1 MKINSLTKLKYGVV
15 GGVCFALYYLVPLEF
30 RGLWQPDET
39 RYAEISREML
49 LSGNWYVPRFLD
61 LRYFEK
67 PVAGYWI
74 NSISQLVFGHNN
86 FSVRFGSV
94 FSVTLSALL
103 TGWLAYQLW
112 RDKVAAIFSGVVFLS
127 CLLVYGIGT
136 YSVLDPMIT
145 LWLTAAMCSFWLSTN
160 AKTITEKIG
169 CYLLLGFTCGMGIMT
184 KGFLALVV
192 PVLGILPWIIV
203 QKRWKDVLQYGVFAV
218 FAVVLIV
225 LPWAW
230 AIHAAEPDF
239 WHYFFWVEHIQ
250 RFSGENAQHKAPFW
264 FYIPILIVGSLPW
277 FALLP
282 GALMRGWQE
291 RQAQRG
297 TLYLLGWAVIP
308 FLFFSI
314 TKGKLLTYIMPCFS
328 PLAILMAHH
337 AVQWARTGGR
347 KLHINGWINVAFG
360 VTGVV
365 IVLTV
370 LAPWGGRYSIYAP
383 TETVKM
389 LFACLAFTFWAGFGA
404 MALDPRR
411 WYWAAGCPLG
421 IALLV
426 GAAIPEKVS
435 NAEQP
440 QAFIREVHSQLED
453 SRYILTNNVG
463 VGAAIAW
470 EIKRSDIYLYSHK
483 GELRYGLGYEDA
495 EGRYIAQHAF
505 VDWLA
510 EHRREG
516 KVTLLLLAPKQKNL
530 DGLALPAPDRRLDKG
545 RLVLFEY
552 ERRP

>member
-1 MKINSLTKLKYGVV
+1 
-15 GGVCFALYYLVPLEF
+15 
-30 RGLWQPDET
+30 
-39 RYAEISREML
+39 
-49 LSGNWYVPRFLD
+49 
-61 LRYFEK
+61 
-67 PVAGYWI
+67 
-74 NSISQLVFGHNN
+74 
-86 FSVRFGSV
+86 
-94 FSVTLSALL
+94 
-103 TGWLAYQLW
+103 
-112 RDKVAAIFSGVVFLS
+112 
-127 CLLVYGIGT
+127 
-136 YSVLDPMIT
+136 
-145 LWLTAAMCSFWLSTN
+145 
-160 AKTITEKIG
+160 
-169 CYLLLGFTCGMGIMT
+169 
-184 KGFLALVV
+184 ALVV

-203 QKRWKDVLQYGVFAV
+203 QKRWKDVLQYGVFAI

-239 WHYFFWVEHIQ
+239 WHYFLWVEHIQ

-282 GALMRGWQE
+282 GALIRGWQE

-337 AVQWARTGGR
+337 AVQWARTGER
-347 KLHINGWINVAFG
+347 KLRINGCINVAFG

-530 DGLALPAPDRRLDKG
+530 DDLALPAPDRRLDKG